1 MRKPKTK
8 VDDPELDPQESWRDY
23 LCQIVDRWTFTSD
36 KRQARSQR
44 RELEIRKAALRVFAR
59 DGISKARIGDIA
71 EEAGVSAS
79 TIYEYFESK
88 EDLAYAVPVA
98 YMARFFKEYAKAV
111 ESIETSQEKLSL
123 YQWLAAD
130 YARRNPDWARLLYL
144 EVWPS
149 VLIQSSEVRHC
160 LDDYVHI
167 IIYLIRE
174 GAKAGEW
181 PDHHDPYETA
191 AILTGSLNQ
200 IITTKALYNRP
211 RNLSKAAEL
220 LLLRTMKLLDPYELK
235 PIYTSR

>member
-1 MRKPKTK
+1 MARKAEKN
-8 VDDPELDPQESWRDY
+8 DDQMIQHQEKWHSY
-23 LCQIVDRWTFTSD
+23 LAEIVGRWSFTSE
-36 KRQARSQR
+36 KRQVRSQK

-59 DGISKARIGDIA
+59 DGVSKARIGDIA

-79 TIYEYFESK
+79 TIYEYFDSK
-88 EDLAYAVPVA
+88 EDLAYAVPVSYVA
-98 YMARFFKEYAKAV
+98 KFFKEYAKEV
-111 ESIETSQEKLSL
+111 ETVQSSQEKLSL
-123 YQWLAAD
+123 YLWLAAD

-149 VLIQSSEVRHC
+149 VLMQSSAVRHC

-174 GAKAGEW
+174 GEQAGEW
-181 PDHHDPYETA
+181 PGNFDPYETA

-220 LLLRTMKLLDPYELK
+220 LLQRTMALLAPRELK
-235 PIYTSR
+235 PVCTSR